1 MTNNNGARKRA
12 GKGARTATCKFLKK
26 STGPNNSCNEVRNAQ
41 PSVEITRIV
50 SKQYHHSWG
59 KLKKPAQA
67 ALRNHVC
74 VCAWASFLFLFFR
87 RQSDPGLGAHAMVSR
102 SAAETARRRQNTTMA
117 CALMAERV
125 LCATPFVRT
134 CVTEV

>member
-1 MTNNNGARKRA
+1 MTNNYGARKRA

-59 KLKKPAQA
+59 KLKKPAPA

-74 VCAWASFLFLFFR
+74 VCVRGHRFYFYFFGGNLIR
-87 RQSDPGLGAHAMVSR
+87 VWVR
-102 SAAETARRRQNTTMA
+102 SAFFFKKKNTTKP
-117 CALMAERV
+117 AE
-125 LCATPFVRT
+125 
-134 CVTEV
+134 